1 MKKQIV
7 MPIVFGVVINLLF
20 LLTEIIFQFLGV
32 FDEKVRLY
40 VVDGILRF
48 VFGAAALYFIYY
60 CYKREM
66 CAFSLKEHFTNKIP
80 KETWLYVM
88 PFAYFLLLEIVKLFF
103 ANAYTFRLLWLW
115 PLNIMQQI
123 LTGWFEESVR
133 VLCLAGMVRY
143 MCNTGKGRV
152 KTVLISG
159 AIFGLSHGLNFFF
172 GQGIADTLVQVL
184 SCAIWGFLMAAV
196 FLLSKNLP
204 LLMAIHAV
212 WDTVIR
218 IDNFFFGFPED
229 SLALTIID
237 ILGYLYY
244 PLMIFAAFYVAV
256 KYEKITGNASV
267 SN

>member
-7 MPIVFGVVINLLF
+7 LPIVFGAVINLLF

-32 FDEKVRLY
+32 FDEQVRLY

-48 VFGAAALYFIYY
+48 VFGVAALYFVFF

-66 CAFSLKEHFTNKIP
+66 SAFSLKEHFTNKIP
-80 KETWLYVM
+80 KVTWLYMM
-88 PFAYFLLLEIVKLFF
+88 PFAYFLLLEIIRLFF
-103 ANAYTFRLLWLW
+103 ANVCTFRLLWLW
-115 PLNIMQQI
+115 PLNTMQQL

-143 MCNTGKGRV
+143 MCGTGKGRV

-172 GQGIADTLVQVL
+172 GQDIADTLLQVL
-184 SCAIWGFLMAAV
+184 SCAIWGFMMAAI
-196 FLLSKNLP
+196 FLISKNLP
-204 LLMAIHAV
+204 LLMVIHAV

-218 IDNFFFGFPED
+218 IDNFFFGFPD
-229 SLALTIID
+229 DCLPLTIIGVLED
-237 ILGYLYY
+237 LHY
-244 PLMIFAAFYVAV
+244 PIMIFAAFYIAV
-256 KYEKITGNASV
+256 KYDKIIKDV
-267 SN
+267 STP